1 MIWITAAVFFG
12 VIFFSMY
19 KTHHFVKSII
29 LSVLQGGAALFA
41 VNFIGSFIDVHI
53 PLNWFSIAVSGAGG
67 LPGVIMLLVSEII
80 L

>member
-1 MIWITAAVFFG
+1 MFWITAGLFLG
-12 VIFFSMY
+12 SIFLSMY
-19 KTHHFVKSII
+19 KTRHFFKALI

-53 PLNWFSIAVSGAGG
+53 PLNWFSMAVSGAGG
-67 LPGVIMLLVSEII
+67 LPGVILLLVSEVI